1 MVQDQCLKFSITMNG
16 LSLRISNVRANENI
30 KKNSEIRMDLFQ
42 VPSTFLNADNAYLNQ
57 LNKSASIE
65 EQVKVLKEYSSFV
78 VGLEDSFK
86 SNVQTLANLFMEAP
100 LKHAVRNTIART
112 LSNLTA
118 SREIVAT
125 SIATSIKARI
135 LQDSIGSTDPAQR
148 NATICSIGS
157 CFENF
162 KPGCEA
168 VRLSL
173 QQLFQ
178 FLNKSVMVYLE
189 RMNEHVSPSD
199 KSELC
204 LFIHSAI
211 RIVISCFQ
219 QFPDQLKAS
228 YEGEKNVE
236 KLVLICWDLLENPE
250 IPMDTK
256 TNCGILIAM
265 NANLEQRFLRLA
277 QRVFAEDSSAKQ
289 MCLVNGIICSIENEH
304 FTSPDWKGIEVLH
317 QAATVLKEI
326 SEENSVEVSI
336 VLGTTRGFYQMTKR
350 LLSLKLEGYKTSE
363 RKELIDI
370 LAINLRY
377 SLSHLDHYVDSIRH
391 ISRDLLKCTI
401 QLGTRLDDTLNGI
414 IYDYIRNGAIN
425 INTKCVLIGALSSI
439 LKAKE
444 VLRAIPDV
452 PEFLL
457 GSLTCNDHA
466 NTNLHINNCYESLM
480 MSYPYEDNKQ
490 EWFNRWIHPILKE
503 IMNGRENSV
512 TTDEPVDGGV
522 NVVQGASE
530 SQSEIA
536 ASDGS
541 DGNDIKDTLHDLIRK
556 AIRANPEIAIRMI
569 DSKVGVSFG
578 LILSSLGIARKS
590 GLFDAVQS
598 TESMWKNLLSYAD
611 IRQAMI
617 SADESTRMS
626 ALYLITECHKST
638 EIFTQQDLECI
649 LFFLETNINVQ
660 AASLRHKITSCMKS
674 ALNRLRSGFLS
685 IIKKSDIDG
694 KSHYYY
700 GFVKRLHEFCVDS
713 QFLGANYSRR
723 VISFQILL
731 QLLQISTYIFHDD
744 EHTSIWNEQQVRMLL
759 TALND
764 SYESNKH
771 NSLKVLSF
779 CPQQFIERF
788 NNELNYEVT
797 RALMVS
803 PRPNDSLSAAY
814 YLEYLCFVN
823 KTIEVPRL
831 EREPADAIV
840 SEIKAYRCFLWC
852 EEILMHGF
860 RLASNSL
867 LRASRENPMFGA
879 LICIRHLLSK
889 LDYKELSREESWKTS
904 ITRLIGTCDSIAKIV
919 SVVTKNSSPEG
930 TFLDEFLDDGVDKS
944 EDIEM
949 SEEEDM
955 PSDESTMVDVISAT
969 VDDTSK
975 LETTPQM
982 ILLCSWRTIKEISLI
997 LGDIAS
1003 RSPIT
1008 DGTSSSAAD
1017 DGEGLL
1023 TCQQILGIGNQF
1035 IELLSETTH
1044 RGAFEQA
1051 YIGFSKIC
1059 LRLWGSPHAE
1069 LHQLPMRWIKELIN
1083 AITGNG
1089 QTSGEPGGGEIRIEK
1104 LCITRRSAGIPFII
1118 QALITSELQVSSTKG
1133 LQFCMRALLELCRST
1148 NTSSQTRTHSL
1159 NILRSLF
1166 RSTDLGETVGEFI
1179 SEGIMGAIDGY
1190 EAESWS
1196 ERNSA
1201 TLLFSALMVRV
1212 FGVHRSRDTENLNI
1226 RNKMTGRIFFLRYP
1240 LLYDYFVLELEKAS
1254 KIIIQGSR
1262 SKKLHPLLLLL
1273 SRLYPS
1279 ALEGSESNLKLS
1291 RFVPL
1296 VSICSGCAELQTRY
1310 LAAKIISIIVSPDL
1324 VFDRICLLLESL
1336 NRSNNRNINPNSI
1349 HGALLQI
1356 LYLVKTK
1363 NTGLVVAATSS
1374 GQLNNWIELY
1384 TAISNYLFEVKPNF
1398 TIYCTILDILLE
1410 ILARCQHIII
1420 SEDDQFIDDLSNIVD
1435 YLLNLAQHRKYH
1447 GDPLVQQ
1454 KIVLMKTFMYL
1465 YSDDDTAGR
1474 STECFLLRIEPHGE
1488 SRQSME
1494 YVEAMLNMALLVLD
1508 VDYIGKHYEDYD
1520 ITPVEVF
1527 YFRNICELKPDRLR
1541 WLKTELLRSQV
1552 FHSCLHRLI
1561 NCDDDHT
1568 SPAQQPYTIRVKAY
1582 LVLSYSTVAVNNAL
1596 VNGKSG
1602 REAIQTIFKTANSQ
1616 PHQLRGA
1623 MFRCLKRLLQN
1634 ETKGSSEFTMNIDF
1648 LPTLAAAHQSHP
1660 IRLTA
1665 VECLHIVGRRVFDG
1679 KSANQY
1685 ISFSYALLDLL
1696 NDDDCTVRSKAS
1708 LVVSH
1713 LYQAIEKTKQ
1723 KPLVA
1728 TYAQSVY
1735 LRLLTKTMVAH
1746 KITVNQ
1752 VIAVVII
1759 VLVMK
1764 EQDRKDE
1771 SVNID
1776 EITDIKVFDKN
1787 EVNIYGEFELL
1798 RAYCI
1803 AEIQHLIA
1811 TFEGY
1816 DINSNVEKIQKHVD
1830 KHLKQPYC
1838 IRAMLL
1844 SAVATPSKMIGV
1856 VLLNKNI

>member
-1 MVQDQCLKFSITMNG
+1 MNG
-16 LSLRISNVRANENI
+16 LSLRISNVRANENV

-42 VPSTFLNADNAYLNQ
+42 VPSVYLTTDNSYLSQ
-57 LNKSASIE
+57 LNSSETIE
-65 EQVKVLKEYSSFV
+65 GQVKVLKEYSSFV
-78 VGLEDSFK
+78 VGLEDSLK
-86 SNVQTLANLFMEAP
+86 LHVQTLANLFMEAP
-100 LKHAVRNTIART
+100 LKHAVRNTIARS
-112 LSNLTA
+112 LSNLSA

-125 SIATSIKARI
+125 SIANSIKARI
-135 LQDSIGSTDPAQR
+135 EQDSSGSSEPTRR
-148 NATICSIGS
+148 NTTICNIGS

-162 KPGCEA
+162 KVGCEA

-265 NANLEQRFLRLA
+265 NANLEKRFLRLA
-277 QRVFAEDSSAKQ
+277 QRVFDEDSSAKQ
-289 MCLVNGIICSIENEH
+289 MCLVNGIICTIENEH
-304 FTSPDWKGIEVLH
+304 FAGPDWKGIEVLH

-336 VLGTTRGFYQMTKR
+336 VLGTTRGFFQMTKR
-350 LLSLKLEGYKTSE
+350 LLSLKLDGYKTTE
-363 RKELIDI
+363 RKELVDI

-425 INTKCVLIGALSSI
+425 INTKCVLIGAISSI

-457 GSLTCNDHA
+457 RSLTRNDHA

-480 MSYPYEDNKQ
+480 MSYSYEENKQ
-490 EWFNRWIHPILKE
+490 EWFNRWINPILTE
-503 IMNGRENSV
+503 ITKGGRDGTISGVNETVEIDV
-512 TTDEPVDGGV
+512 TTSHETVDGT
-522 NVVQGASE
+522 N
-530 SQSEIA
+530 
-536 ASDGS
+536 DGS
-541 DGNDIKDTLHDLIRK
+541 SGNDVRETLHDLIRK
-556 AIRANPEIAIRMI
+556 AIRAYPAIAIYMI
-569 DSKVGVSFG
+569 DSKIGISFG
-578 LILSSLGIARKS
+578 LILSSLGIARKN
-590 GLFDAVQS
+590 GLFDTVQS
-598 TESMWKNLLSYAD
+598 TEVMWKNLLSYSD

-617 SADESTRMS
+617 SADDSTRMS

-638 EIFTQQDLECI
+638 EIFTKQELECI

-660 AASLRHKITSCMKS
+660 AASLRQKITSCMKS

-700 GFVKRLHEFCVDS
+700 EFVKRLHEFCIDN
-713 QFLGANYSRR
+713 QFIGANYSRR
-723 VISFQILL
+723 AISFQILL
-731 QLLQISTYIFHDD
+731 QLLQISSYIFYDD
-744 EHTSIWNEQQVRMLL
+744 ENTSMWNERQVRILL

-771 NSLKVLSF
+771 YSLKVLSF
-779 CPQQFIERF
+779 CPKQFIAQF

-797 RALMVS
+797 RTLMIS

-823 KTIEVPRL
+823 NTIEVPRL
-831 EREPADAIV
+831 EMDSANCSVAAKV
-840 SEIKAYRCFLWC
+840 YQCFLWC
-852 EEILMHGF
+852 EEILMQGF
-860 RLASNSL
+860 RLASHSL
-867 LRASRENPMFGA
+867 VRASRENPMFGA

-889 LDYKELSREESWKTS
+889 LDFKDLSEDECWRTS
-904 ITRLIGTCDSIAKIV
+904 ITRLISTCDSITKVV
-919 SVVTKNSSPEG
+919 SVVTNNSSPEG
-930 TFLDEFLDDGVDKS
+930 TFLEDFL
-944 EDIEM
+944 ERNLNECADIEM
-949 SEEEDM
+949 GDENEVQPCDNVNSVASNAMQEESGDG
-955 PSDESTMVDVISAT
+955 A
-969 VDDTSK
+969 K
-975 LETTPQM
+975 RETTPQM

-1003 RSPIT
+1003 RSPIINAGST
-1008 DGTSSSAAD
+1008 VFQNESN
-1017 DGEGLL
+1017 GLL

-1035 IELLSETTH
+1035 IELLSETKH

-1059 LRLWGSPHAE
+1059 LRLWGSPHTE

-1083 AITGNG
+1083 AIAGNVS
-1089 QTSGEPGGGEIRIEK
+1089 TETVPPLVHKEVVEINLDK
-1104 LCITRRSAGIPFII
+1104 LCVTRRSAGIPFII

-1133 LQFCMRALLELCRST
+1133 LQFCMKTLLELCRSCT
-1148 NTSSQTRTHSL
+1148 TSSQTRTHSL

-1166 RSTDLGETVGEFI
+1166 RSTDLGETVGEFV
-1179 SEGIMGAIDGY
+1179 SEGIMCAINGY

-1196 ERNSA
+1196 ERNSS

-1212 FGVHRSRDTENLNI
+1212 FGVQRTKDSENLNI

-1240 LLYDYFVLELEKAS
+1240 MLYDYFVLELEKAS

-1324 VFDRICLLLESL
+1324 MFDRICLLLESL
-1336 NRSNNRNINPNSI
+1336 NRSNNRNVNPNSL

-1356 LYLVKTK
+1356 LCLIKTK
-1363 NTGLVVAATSS
+1363 NPGLVAAATSS

-1398 TIYCTILDILLE
+1398 IIYSTILDILLE

-1420 SEDDQFIDDLSNIVD
+1420 AEDDQFIDDLSNIID
-1435 YLLNLAQHRKYH
+1435 YLLNLAHHRTFY
-1447 GDPLVQQ
+1447 GEPLVFQ
-1454 KIVLMKTFMYL
+1454 KIVLLKTFMYL
-1465 YSDDDTAGR
+1465 YSDDEAAIR
-1474 STECFLLRIEPHGE
+1474 STQCFLLRIESDGE
-1488 SRQSME
+1488 KKQSPE
-1494 YVEAMLNMALLVLD
+1494 YIQAMLNTILLVLD
-1508 VDYIGKHYEDYD
+1508 IDHIGKHCEEYD

-1541 WLKTELLRSQV
+1541 WLKAELLRSQH
-1552 FHSCLHRLI
+1552 FHSCLRRLI
-1561 NCDDDHT
+1561 LDECHK
-1568 SPAQQPYTIRVKAY
+1568 QPYTIQVKAY
-1582 LVLSYSTVAVNNAL
+1582 LVLSYSGVAVSNVL
-1596 VNGKSG
+1596 LDGKSA
-1602 REAIQTIFKTANSQ
+1602 REAIQSIFKVANSK
-1616 PHQLRGA
+1616 PYQLRSA
-1623 MFRCLKRLLQN
+1623 MFRCLKRMLQN
-1634 ETKGSSEFTMNIDF
+1634 ESKGSNEFTLNVDF
-1648 LPTLAAAHQSHP
+1648 VPTLTAAYQSKP

-1665 VECLHIVGRRVFDG
+1665 VECLHIVGRKIFEG
-1679 KSANQY
+1679 KSLNLY
-1685 ISFSYALLDLL
+1685 ISFSFALLNLL
-1696 NDDDCTVRSKAS
+1696 SDDDSSIRAKAS
-1708 LVVSH
+1708 MVVSQLH
-1713 LYQAIEKTKQ
+1713 QVVEKVKQ

-1728 TYAQSVY
+1728 TYAQSAY
-1735 LRLLTKTMVAH
+1735 LRLLTKTMVGH
-1746 KITVNQ
+1746 KFTINQ
-1752 VIAVVII
+1752 VVSVIVVIWI
-1759 VLVMK
+1759 MK
-1764 EQDRKDE
+1764 EQEAEDE
-1771 SVNID
+1771 SPNID
-1776 EITDIKVFDKN
+1776 DISEMKVFDKN
-1787 EVNIYGEFELL
+1787 EVNIYGELELV
-1798 RAYCI
+1798 RDYCI
-1803 AEIQHLIA
+1803 AELKHIELNN
-1811 TFEGY
+1811 TDY
-1816 DINSNVEKIQKHVD
+1816 TLDSNIDKIQKIVD
-1830 KHLKQPYC
+1830 KHLQQPTC
-1838 IRAMLL
+1838 IRELL
-1844 SAVATPSKMIGV
+1844 KSTAKISSRFIGI
-1856 VLLNKNI
+1856 VL

>member
-1 MVQDQCLKFSITMNG
+1 MNG
-16 LSLRISNVRANENI
+16 LSLRISNVRANENV

-42 VPSTFLNADNAYLNQ
+42 VPSAYLNTENAYLGQ
-57 LNKSASIE
+57 LNASETIE
-65 EQVKVLKEYSSFV
+65 GQVKVLKEYTSFV
-78 VGLEDSFK
+78 VGLEDSLK
-86 SNVQTLANLFMEAP
+86 IHVQTLANLFMEAP
-100 LKHAVRNTIART
+100 LKHAVRNTIARS

-118 SREIVAT
+118 CRDIVVI
-125 SIATSIKARI
+125 SIANSIKARI
-135 LQDSIGSTDPAQR
+135 EQDSSVASEPTRR
-148 NATICSIGS
+148 NMTICNIGS

-162 KPGCEA
+162 KVGCEA

-189 RMNEHVSPSD
+189 RMNDQVSPSD

-265 NANLEQRFLRLA
+265 NANLEKRFLRLA
-277 QRVFAEDSSAKQ
+277 QRVFDEDSSAKQ
-289 MCLVNGIICSIENEH
+289 MCLVNGIICTIENEH
-304 FTSPDWKGIEVLH
+304 FTGPDWKGIEILH
-317 QAATVLKEI
+317 QAASALKEI

-336 VLGTTRGFYQMTKR
+336 VLGTTRGFFQMTKR
-350 LLSLKLEGYKTSE
+350 LLSLKLDGYKTSE
-363 RKELIDI
+363 RKELVDI

-425 INTKCVLIGALSSI
+425 INTKCVLIGAISSI
-439 LKAKE
+439 LRAKE

-457 GSLTCNDHA
+457 RSLTRNDHS

-480 MSYPYEDNKQ
+480 MSYSYEENKQ
-490 EWFNRWIHPILKE
+490 DWFNRWINPILTE
-503 IMNGRENSV
+503 ITNGHEGASR
-512 TTDEPVDGGV
+512 DGGEAYEAYAITPTDV
-522 NVVQGASE
+522 DE
-530 SQSEIA
+530 A
-536 ASDGS
+536 AIDGGNG
-541 DGNDIKDTLHDLIRK
+541 GNDVRETLHDLIRK
-556 AIRANPEIAIRMI
+556 AIRAYPEIAIHMI
-569 DSKVGVSFG
+569 DSKIGVSFG
-578 LILSSLGIARKS
+578 LILSSLGIARKN
-590 GLFDAVQS
+590 GLFDTVHS
-598 TESMWKNLLSYAD
+598 TETMWKNLLPYSD

-617 SADESTRMS
+617 SADDSTRMA

-638 EIFTQQDLECI
+638 EIFTKQDLECI

-660 AASLRHKITSCMKS
+660 AASLRQKITSCMKS

-700 GFVKRLHEFCVDS
+700 EFVKRLHEFCIDN
-713 QFLGANYSRR
+713 QFIGANYSRR
-723 VISFQILL
+723 AISFQILL
-731 QLLQISTYIFHDD
+731 QLLQISSYIFYDD
-744 EHTSIWNEQQVRMLL
+744 ENTSMWNERQVRILL
-759 TALND
+759 SALND

-771 NSLKVLSF
+771 YSLKVLSF
-779 CPQQFIERF
+779 CPKQFIEQF
-788 NNELNYEVT
+788 NSELNFEVT
-797 RALMVS
+797 RSLMIS

-814 YLEYLCFVN
+814 YLEYLCFIN
-823 KTIEVPRL
+823 STIDAPRL
-831 EREPADAIV
+831 EIEPDSCSV
-840 SEIKAYRCFLWC
+840 SAKVYHCFLWC
-852 EEILMHGF
+852 EEILMQGL
-860 RLASNSL
+860 RLASHSL

-889 LDYKELSREESWKTS
+889 LDFKELSQDECWRTS
-904 ITRLIGTCDSIAKIV
+904 IIRLIGTCDSIAKVV
-919 SVVTKNSSPEG
+919 SVVTNNSSPEG
-930 TFLDEFLDDGVDKS
+930 TFLEDFVETANANECADVEMDEASDS
-944 EDIEM
+944 EAC
-949 SEEEDM
+949 EDVTDSA
-955 PSDESTMVDVISAT
+955 PSTTHDAT
-969 VDDTSK
+969 NAASK
-975 LETTPQM
+975 TETTPQM

-1008 DGTSSSAAD
+1008 ETASNVPQDTCA
-1017 DGEGLL
+1017 GLL
-1023 TCQQILGIGNQF
+1023 SCQQILSIGNQF
-1035 IELLSETTH
+1035 IELLSETKH

-1069 LHQLPMRWIKELIN
+1069 LHQLPMRWIKELLN
-1083 AITGNG
+1083 AISAGVTNS
-1089 QTSGEPGGGEIRIEK
+1089 TSVPEIASNSITEINVDK
-1104 LCITRRSAGIPFII
+1104 LCVTRRSAGIPFII

-1133 LQFCMRALLELCRST
+1133 LQFCMKTLLELCRSNGT
-1148 NTSSQTRTHSL
+1148 GSQTRTHSL

-1179 SEGIMGAIDGY
+1179 SEGIMCAINGY

-1196 ERNSA
+1196 ERNSS

-1212 FGVHRSRDTENLNI
+1212 FGVQRSRDSENLNI

-1254 KIIIQGSR
+1254 KIIMQGSR

-1324 VFDRICLLLESL
+1324 MFDRICLLLESL
-1336 NRSNNRNINPNSI
+1336 NRSNNRNINPNSL

-1363 NTGLVVAATSS
+1363 NPGLIAAATSS

-1398 TIYCTILDILLE
+1398 IIYSTILDILLE
-1410 ILARCQHIII
+1410 ILARCRHIII
-1420 SEDDQFIDDLSNIVD
+1420 AEDDQFIDDLSNIVD
-1435 YLLNLAQHRKYH
+1435 YLLNLANHRKFY
-1447 GDPLVQQ
+1447 GDPLVFQ
-1454 KIVLMKTFMYL
+1454 KIVLLKTFMYL
-1465 YSDDDTAGR
+1465 YSDDEAATR
-1474 STECFLLRIEPHGE
+1474 SAQCFLLRINPEGE
-1488 SRQSME
+1488 TKQSPE
-1494 YVEAMLNMALLVLD
+1494 YIEAMLNTALLVLD
-1508 VDYIGKHYEDYD
+1508 IDHIGKHCEEYD

-1541 WLKTELLRSQV
+1541 WLKAELVRSQQ
-1552 FHSCLHRLI
+1552 FHCCLRRLI
-1561 NCDDDHT
+1561 ASDDGHCT
-1568 SPAQQPYTIRVKAY
+1568 QPYTIQVKAY
-1582 LVLSYSTVAVNNAL
+1582 LVLSHSGAAVSNVL
-1596 VNGKSG
+1596 LDGKG
-1602 REAIQTIFKTANSQ
+1602 IREAIQTIYKEATNQ
-1616 PHQLRGA
+1616 PYQLRSA

-1634 ETKGSSEFTMNIDF
+1634 ESKGSSEFTLNVDF
-1648 LPTLAAAHQSHP
+1648 LPTLSAAYQSKST
-1660 IRLTA
+1660 RLTA
-1665 VECLHIVGRRVFDG
+1665 VECLHIVGRKIFDG
-1679 KSANQY
+1679 KSVNQY
-1685 ISFSYALLDLL
+1685 ISFSFALLNLL
-1696 NDDDCTVRSKAS
+1696 SDDDSSIRSKAA
-1708 LVVSH
+1708 LVVSQLH
-1713 LYQAIEKTKQ
+1713 QAVEKVKQ
-1723 KPLVA
+1723 KSLVA
-1728 TYAQSVY
+1728 TYAQSAY
-1735 LRLLTKTMVAH
+1735 LRLLTKTMIAH
-1746 KITVNQ
+1746 KFALNQ
-1752 VIAVVII
+1752 IVAVIVVIWI
-1759 VLVMK
+1759 LK
-1764 EQDRKDE
+1764 EQERDDD
-1771 SVNID
+1771 SVNTD
-1776 EITDIKVFDKN
+1776 EVTDLKVFDKN
-1787 EVNIYGEFELL
+1787 EVNIYGELELV

-1803 AEIQHLIA
+1803 AELQHLQLNNA
-1811 TFEGY
+1811 DY
-1816 DINSNVEKIQKHVD
+1816 SLDSNTDKIQK
-1830 KHLKQPYC
+1830 
-1838 IRAMLL
+1838 IRPTHA
-1844 SAVATPSKMIGV
+1844 AAIYPEAIG
-1856 VLLNKNI
+1856 I

>member
-1 MVQDQCLKFSITMNG
+1 MNG
-16 LSLRISNVRANENI
+16 LSLRISNVRANENV

-42 VPSTFLNADNAYLNQ
+42 VPSVFLTADNTYLDQ
-57 LNKSASIE
+57 LNSSESIE
-65 EQVKVLKEYSSFV
+65 GQVKVLKEYSSFV
-78 VGLEDSFK
+78 VGLEDSLK
-86 SNVQTLANLFMEAP
+86 LHVQTLANLFMEAP
-100 LKHAVRNTIART
+100 LKHAVRNTIARS

-118 SREIVAT
+118 SREIVAV
-125 SIATSIKARI
+125 SIANSIKARI
-135 LQDSIGSTDPAQR
+135 EQDSSGSSEPTRR
-148 NATICSIGS
+148 NTTICNIGS

-162 KPGCEA
+162 KVGCEA

-189 RMNEHVSPSD
+189 RMNDQVSPSD

-265 NANLEQRFLRLA
+265 NANLERRFLRLA
-277 QRVFAEDSSAKQ
+277 QRVFDEDSSAKQ
-289 MCLVNGIICSIENEH
+289 MCLVNGIICTIENEH
-304 FTSPDWKGIEVLH
+304 FTEPEWKGIEVLH

-336 VLGTTRGFYQMTKR
+336 VLGTTRGFFQMTKR
-350 LLSLKLEGYKTSE
+350 LLGLKLDGYKTSE
-363 RKELIDI
+363 RKELVDI

-401 QLGTRLDDTLNGI
+401 QLGTRLDDTLNAI
-414 IYDYIRNGAIN
+414 IYDYIRNGGIN
-425 INTKCVLIGALSSI
+425 INTKCILISAISSI

-457 GSLTCNDHA
+457 RSLTRNDHS

-480 MSYPYEDNKQ
+480 MSYSYEENKQ
-490 EWFNRWIHPILKE
+490 EWFNRWINPILME
-503 IMNGRENSV
+503 ITNGRDGSV
-512 TTDEPVDGGV
+512 SGTAEAADTTV
-522 NVVQGASE
+522 
-530 SQSEIA
+530 A
-536 ASDGS
+536 ASHETEETTS
-541 DGNDIKDTLHDLIRK
+541 DGNSGNDVRETLHDLIRK
-556 AIRANPEIAIRMI
+556 AIRAYPEIAIYMI
-569 DSKVGVSFG
+569 DSKIGISYG
-578 LILSSLGIARKS
+578 LVLSSLGIARKN
-590 GLFDAVQS
+590 GLFDTVQS
-598 TESMWKNLLSYAD
+598 TEGMWKNLLSYTD

-617 SADESTRMS
+617 SSDDSTRMS

-638 EIFTQQDLECI
+638 EIFTKQDLECI

-660 AASLRHKITSCMKS
+660 AASLRQKITSCMKS

-700 GFVKRLHEFCVDS
+700 EFVKRLHEFCIVN
-713 QFLGANYSRR
+713 QFIGANYSRR
-723 VISFQILL
+723 AISFQILL
-731 QLLQISTYIFHDD
+731 QLLQISSYIFYDD
-744 EHTSIWNEQQVRMLL
+744 ENISMWNERQVRILL
-759 TALND
+759 SALND

-771 NSLKVLSF
+771 YSLKVLSF
-779 CPQQFIERF
+779 CPKQFIEQF
-788 NNELNYEVT
+788 NDELNYEIT
-797 RALMVS
+797 RTLMIS

-823 KTIEVPRL
+823 STMDTPRL
-831 EREPADAIV
+831 EMEPATCSVATKV
-840 SEIKAYRCFLWC
+840 YHCFLWC
-852 EEILMHGF
+852 EEILMQGF
-860 RLASNSL
+860 RLASHSL

-889 LDYKELSREESWKTS
+889 LDFKELSRDECWRTC
-904 ITRLIGTCDSIAKIV
+904 ITRLISTCDSISKVV
-919 SVVTKNSSPEG
+919 SVVTNNSSPEG
-930 TFLDEFLDDGVDKS
+930 TFLDDFVESNLN
-944 EDIEM
+944 ECTDIEM
-949 SEEEDM
+949 DEVNALEPYSEINN
-955 PSDESTMVDVISAT
+955 SSQNTTNDEAIEAN
-969 VDDTSK
+969 K
-975 LETTPQM
+975 PETTPQM

-1003 RSPIT
+1003 RSPIIDT
-1008 DGTSSSAAD
+1008 GSTGMQ
-1017 DGEGLL
+1017 GENSGLL
-1023 TCQQILGIGNQF
+1023 TCQQILSIGNQF
-1035 IELLSETTH
+1035 IELLSETKH

-1059 LRLWGSPHAE
+1059 LRLWGSPHTE

-1083 AITGNG
+1083 AITGG
-1089 QTSGEPGGGEIRIEK
+1089 MSTVATPAITGRDIAEINLDK
-1104 LCITRRSAGIPFII
+1104 LCVTRRSAGIPFII

-1133 LQFCMRALLELCRST
+1133 LQFCMKTLLELCRSNT
-1148 NTSSQTRTHSL
+1148 TSSQTRTHSL

-1166 RSTDLGETVGEFI
+1166 RSTDLGETVGEFV
-1179 SEGIMGAIDGY
+1179 SEGIMCAINGY

-1196 ERNSA
+1196 ERNSS

-1212 FGVHRSRDTENLNI
+1212 FGVQRTKDSENLNI

-1240 LLYDYFVLELEKAS
+1240 VLYDYFVLELEKAS
-1254 KIIIQGSR
+1254 KIIIQGTR

-1324 VFDRICLLLESL
+1324 MFDRICLLLESL
-1336 NRSNNRNINPNSI
+1336 NRSNNRNVNPNSL

-1363 NTGLVVAATSS
+1363 NPGLVAAATSS

-1398 TIYCTILDILLE
+1398 IIYSTILDILLE

-1420 SEDDQFIDDLSNIVD
+1420 AEDDQFIDDLSNIVD
-1435 YLLNLAQHRKYH
+1435 YLLNLTNHRNFY
-1447 GDPLVQQ
+1447 GEPLVFQ
-1454 KIVLMKTFMYL
+1454 KIVLLKTFMYL
-1465 YSDDDTAGR
+1465 YSDDEAAIR
-1474 STECFLLRIEPHGE
+1474 SSQCFLLRIDSDGE
-1488 SRQSME
+1488 KQQSPE
-1494 YVEAMLNMALLVLD
+1494 YIQAMLNTILLVLD
-1508 VDYIGKHYEDYD
+1508 IDHIGKHCEEYD

-1541 WLKTELLRSQV
+1541 WLKTELLRSQQ
-1552 FHSCLHRLI
+1552 FHCSLRRLI
-1561 NCDDDHT
+1561 APENECHK
-1568 SPAQQPYTIRVKAY
+1568 QPYTIQVKAY
-1582 LVLSYSTVAVNNAL
+1582 LVLSYSSVAVSNVL
-1596 VNGKSG
+1596 LDGKSI
-1602 REAIQTIFKTANSQ
+1602 REAIQIIYKTANGH
-1616 PHQLRGA
+1616 PYQLRSA
-1623 MFRCLKRLLQN
+1623 MFRCLKRMLQN
-1634 ETKGSSEFTMNIDF
+1634 ESKGSNEFTLNVDF
-1648 LPTLAAAHQSHP
+1648 LPTLSAAYQSKP

-1665 VECLHIVGRRVFDG
+1665 VECLHIVGRKIFDG
-1679 KSANQY
+1679 KSLNQY
-1685 ISFSYALLDLL
+1685 ISFSFALLNLL
-1696 NDDDCTVRSKAS
+1696 SDDDCNIRAKAS
-1708 LVVSH
+1708 LVVSQLH
-1713 LYQAIEKTKQ
+1713 HVIEKVKQ

-1728 TYAQSVY
+1728 TYAQSAY
-1735 LRLLTKTMVAH
+1735 LRLLSKTMVAH
-1746 KITVNQ
+1746 KFTLNQ
-1752 VIAVVII
+1752 IVAAIVVIWI
-1759 VLVMK
+1759 LK
-1764 EQDRKDE
+1764 EQETEDD
-1771 SVNID
+1771 STNID
-1776 EITDIKVFDKN
+1776 DVTDTKVFDKN
-1787 EVNIYGEFELL
+1787 EVNIYGELELS
-1798 RAYCI
+1798 RDYCI
-1803 AEIQHLIA
+1803 AELQHLESTNA
-1811 TFEGY
+1811 DY
-1816 DINSNVEKIQKHVD
+1816 SLDSNIDKIQKIVD
-1830 KHLKQPYC
+1830 KHLKQPTC
-1838 IRAMLL
+1838 IREFLQSTAKL
-1844 SAVATPSKMIGV
+1844 SSKLIGI
-1856 VLLNKNI
+1856 VL

>member
-1 MVQDQCLKFSITMNG
+1 MNG
-16 LSLRISNVRANENI
+16 LSLRISNVRASENV

-42 VPSTFLNADNAYLNQ
+42 VPSLLLNADNSYLDQMNR
-57 LNKSASIE
+57 SESIE

-78 VGLEDSFK
+78 VGLEESFK

-118 SREIVAT
+118 SRDIVAT
-125 SIATSIKARI
+125 SIANSIKARI
-135 LQDSIGSTDPAQR
+135 QQESTGTCEPTRR

-189 RMNEHVSPSD
+189 RMSEQISPSD

-277 QRVFAEDSSAKQ
+277 QRIFAEDSSAKQ
-289 MCLVNGIICSIENEH
+289 MCLVNGIICTIENEH
-304 FTSPDWKGIEVLH
+304 FTGPDWKGIEILH
-317 QAATVLKEI
+317 QAAMVLKEI

-350 LLSLKLEGYKTSE
+350 LLSLKLDGYKTSE
-363 RKELIDI
+363 RKELVDI

-425 INTKCVLIGALSSI
+425 INTKCVLIGALTSI

-457 GSLTCNDHA
+457 RSLTRNDLA

-480 MSYPYEDNKQ
+480 LSCSYEDNKQ

-503 IMNGRENSV
+503 ITGSENSIGM
-512 TTDEPVDGGV
+512 DEGIDGGV
-522 NVVQGASE
+522 NIASSPDCHSEMSGAEASGE
-530 SQSEIA
+530 S
-536 ASDGS
+536 DV
-541 DGNDIKDTLHDLIRK
+541 KDTLHDLIRK

-590 GLFDAVQS
+590 GLFDTVQS

-617 SADESTRMS
+617 SADDATRMS

-649 LFFLETNINVQ
+649 LFFLETNINVH
-660 AASLRHKITSCMKS
+660 AASLRHKITSCMRS
-674 ALNRLRSGFLS
+674 ALTRLRSGFLS

-700 GFVKRLHEFCVDS
+700 DFVKRLHEFCVDS

-731 QLLQISTYIFHDD
+731 QLLQISSYIFYDD
-744 EHTSIWNEQQVRMLL
+744 ENTSIWNEQQVRMLL

-779 CPQQFIERF
+779 CPKQFIERF
-788 NNELNYEVT
+788 NDELNYDVT

-823 KTIEVPRL
+823 STIEGPQL
-831 EREPADAIV
+831 EFEPASWNV
-840 SEIKAYRCFLWC
+840 TEVRAYRCFLWC
-852 EEILMHGF
+852 EEILMQGF
-860 RLASNSL
+860 QLARHSL

-889 LDYKELSREESWKTS
+889 LDYKELSREENWRTS
-904 ITRLIGTCDSIAKIV
+904 ITRLIANCDSITKVV
-919 SVVTKNSSPEG
+919 SVVTNNSSPEG
-930 TFLDEFLDDGVDKS
+930 TFLDEFLDDDVDQTDDVVMS
-944 EDIEM
+944 DDEEDLP
-949 SEEEDM
+949 SEEGPMEVGVN
-955 PSDESTMVDVISAT
+955 SNIAS
-969 VDDTSK
+969 DTSK

-1008 DGTSSSAAD
+1008 DGSVPD
-1017 DGEGLL
+1017 DNEGLL

-1035 IELLSETTH
+1035 IELLSGTKH

-1051 YIGFSKIC
+1051 YVGFSKIC

-1069 LHQLPMRWIKELIN
+1069 LHQLPMRWIKELLH
-1083 AITGNG
+1083 AITGSSA
-1089 QTSGEPGGGEIRIEK
+1089 TSGEPSGGEISIEK
-1104 LCITRRSAGIPFII
+1104 FCITRRSAGIPYII

-1133 LQFCMRALLELCRST
+1133 LQFCMKALLELCRS
-1148 NTSSQTRTHSL
+1148 NTSSSQTRTHSL

-1179 SEGIMGAIDGY
+1179 SEGIMCAINGY

-1196 ERNSA
+1196 
-1201 TLLFSALMVRV
+1201 
-1212 FGVHRSRDTENLNI
+1212 
-1226 RNKMTGRIFFLRYP
+1226 
-1240 LLYDYFVLELEKAS
+1240 
-1254 KIIIQGSR
+1254 
-1262 SKKLHPLLLLL
+1262 
-1273 SRLYPS
+1273 
-1279 ALEGSESNLKLS
+1279 
-1291 RFVPL
+1291 
-1296 VSICSGCAELQTRY
+1296 
-1310 LAAKIISIIVSPDL
+1310 ISCP
-1324 VFDRICLLLESL
+1324 
-1336 NRSNNRNINPNSI
+1336 
-1349 HGALLQI
+1349 I
-1356 LYLVKTK
+1356 LYLVKAK

-1465 YSDDDTAGR
+1465 YSDDETAGR
-1474 STECFLLRIEPHGE
+1474 STECFLLRIDPNGEP
-1488 SRQSME
+1488 RQSLE

-1508 VDYIGKHYEDYD
+1508 VDQIGKHYEDYD
-1520 ITPVEVF
+1520 ITSAEVF
-1527 YFRNICELKPDRLR
+1527 YFRNICELKHDRLR
-1541 WLKTELLRSQV
+1541 WLKAELLRSPV
-1552 FHSCLHRLI
+1552 FHHCLRRLI
-1561 NCDDDHT
+1561 DGESSI
-1568 SPAQQPYTIRVKAY
+1568 SPYMIRVKAY
-1582 LVLSYSTVAVNNAL
+1582 LVLSYSAVAVSNAL
-1596 VNGKSG
+1596 LDGKSG
-1602 REAIQTIFKTANSQ
+1602 REAIQTIFKMANSQ
-1616 PHQLRGA
+1616 PHQLRSA
-1623 MFRCLKRLLQN
+1623 MFRCLKRILQS

-1648 LPTLAAAHQSHP
+1648 LPTLAAAHQSHS
-1660 IRLTA
+1660 I
-1665 VECLHIVGRRVFDG
+1665 
-1679 KSANQY
+1679 
-1685 ISFSYALLDLL
+1685 
-1696 NDDDCTVRSKAS
+1696 RSKC
-1708 LVVSH
+1708 
-1713 LYQAIEKTKQ
+1713 
-1723 KPLVA
+1723 
-1728 TYAQSVY
+1728 
-1735 LRLLTKTMVAH
+1735 LTK
-1746 KITVNQ
+1746 
-1752 VIAVVII
+1752 
-1759 VLVMK
+1759 MK
-1764 EQDRKDE
+1764 
-1771 SVNID
+1771 
-1776 EITDIKVFDKN
+1776 
-1787 EVNIYGEFELL
+1787 
-1798 RAYCI
+1798 
-1803 AEIQHLIA
+1803 
-1811 TFEGY
+1811 
-1816 DINSNVEKIQKHVD
+1816 
-1830 KHLKQPYC
+1830 
-1838 IRAMLL
+1838 
-1844 SAVATPSKMIGV
+1844 
-1856 VLLNKNI
+1856 

>member
-1 MVQDQCLKFSITMNG
+1 
-16 LSLRISNVRANENI
+16 
-30 KKNSEIRMDLFQ
+30 
-42 VPSTFLNADNAYLNQ
+42 
-57 LNKSASIE
+57 
-65 EQVKVLKEYSSFV
+65 
-78 VGLEDSFK
+78 
-86 SNVQTLANLFMEAP
+86 MEAP

-118 SREIVAT
+118 SRDIVAT
-125 SIATSIKARI
+125 SIANSIKARI
-135 LQDSIGSTDPAQR
+135 QQESTGTCEPTRR

-189 RMNEHVSPSD
+189 RMSEQISPSD

-277 QRVFAEDSSAKQ
+277 QRIFAEDSSAKQ
-289 MCLVNGIICSIENEH
+289 MCLVNGIICTIENEH
-304 FTSPDWKGIEVLH
+304 FTGPDWKGIEILH
-317 QAATVLKEI
+317 QAAMVLKEI

-350 LLSLKLEGYKTSE
+350 LLSLKLDGYKTSE
-363 RKELIDI
+363 RKELVDI

-425 INTKCVLIGALSSI
+425 INTKCVLIGALTSI

-457 GSLTCNDHA
+457 RSLTRNDLA

-480 MSYPYEDNKQ
+480 LSCSYEDNKQ

-503 IMNGRENSV
+503 ITGSENSIGM
-512 TTDEPVDGGV
+512 DEGIDGGV
-522 NVVQGASE
+522 NIASSPDCHSEMSGAEASGE
-530 SQSEIA
+530 S
-536 ASDGS
+536 DV
-541 DGNDIKDTLHDLIRK
+541 KDTLHDLIRK

-590 GLFDAVQS
+590 GLFDTVQS

-617 SADESTRMS
+617 SADDATRMS

-649 LFFLETNINVQ
+649 LFFLETNINVH
-660 AASLRHKITSCMKS
+660 AASLRHKITSCMRS
-674 ALNRLRSGFLS
+674 ALTRLRSGFLS

-700 GFVKRLHEFCVDS
+700 DFVKRLHEFCVDS

-731 QLLQISTYIFHDD
+731 QLLQISSYIFYDD
-744 EHTSIWNEQQVRMLL
+744 ENTSIWNEQQVRMLL

-779 CPQQFIERF
+779 CPKQFIERF
-788 NNELNYEVT
+788 NDELNYDVT

-823 KTIEVPRL
+823 STIEGPQL
-831 EREPADAIV
+831 EFEPASWNV
-840 SEIKAYRCFLWC
+840 TEVRAYRCFLWC
-852 EEILMHGF
+852 EEILMQGF
-860 RLASNSL
+860 QLARHSL

-889 LDYKELSREESWKTS
+889 LDYKELSREENWRTS
-904 ITRLIGTCDSIAKIV
+904 ITRLIANCDSITKVV
-919 SVVTKNSSPEG
+919 SVVTNNSSPEG
-930 TFLDEFLDDGVDKS
+930 TFLDEFLDDDVDQTDDVVMS
-944 EDIEM
+944 DDEEDLP
-949 SEEEDM
+949 SEEGPMEVGVN
-955 PSDESTMVDVISAT
+955 SNIAS
-969 VDDTSK
+969 DTSK

-1008 DGTSSSAAD
+1008 DGSVPD
-1017 DGEGLL
+1017 DNEGLL

-1035 IELLSETTH
+1035 IELLSGTKH

-1051 YIGFSKIC
+1051 YVGFSKIC

-1069 LHQLPMRWIKELIN
+1069 LHQLPMRWIKELLH
-1083 AITGNG
+1083 AITGSSA
-1089 QTSGEPGGGEIRIEK
+1089 TSGEPSGGEISIEK
-1104 LCITRRSAGIPFII
+1104 FCITRRSAGIPYII

-1133 LQFCMRALLELCRST
+1133 LQFCMKALLELCRSNT
-1148 NTSSQTRTHSL
+1148 TSSQTRTHSL

-1179 SEGIMGAIDGY
+1179 SEGIMCAINGY

-1196 ERNSA
+1196 ERNSS

-1240 LLYDYFVLELEKAS
+1240 VLYDYFVLELEKAS
-1254 KIIIQGSR
+1254 KVIIQGSR

-1336 NRSNNRNINPNSI
+1336 NRSNNRNINPNSL

-1356 LYLVKTK
+1356 LYLVKAK

-1465 YSDDDTAGR
+1465 YNDDETAGR
-1474 STECFLLRIEPHGE
+1474 STECFLLRIDPNGEP
-1488 SRQSME
+1488 RQSLE

-1508 VDYIGKHYEDYD
+1508 VDQIGKHYEDYD
-1520 ITPVEVF
+1520 ITSAEVF
-1527 YFRNICELKPDRLR
+1527 YFRNICELKHDRLR
-1541 WLKTELLRSQV
+1541 WLKAELLRSPV
-1552 FHSCLHRLI
+1552 FHHCLRRLI
-1561 NCDDDHT
+1561 DGESSI
-1568 SPAQQPYTIRVKAY
+1568 SPYMIRVKAY
-1582 LVLSYSTVAVNNAL
+1582 LVLSYSAVAVSNAL
-1596 VNGKSG
+1596 LDGKSG
-1602 REAIQTIFKTANSQ
+1602 REAIQTIFKMANSQ
-1616 PHQLRGA
+1616 PHQLRSA
-1623 MFRCLKRLLQN
+1623 MFRCLKRILQS

-1648 LPTLAAAHQSHP
+1648 LPTLAAAHQSHS

-1665 VECLHIVGRRVFDG
+1665 AECLHIVGRRIFEG
-1679 KSANQY
+1679 KSVNHY

-1696 NDDDCTVRSKAS
+1696 SDDDCSIRSKAS
-1708 LVVSH
+1708 LVVGQLH
-1713 LYQAIEKTKQ
+1713 QAIEKVKQ

-1735 LRLLTKTMVAH
+1735 LRLLTKTMIGH
-1746 KITVNQ
+1746 KLTINQ
-1752 VIAVVII
+1752 VIAVVIV

-1764 EQDRKDE
+1764 EQDNKDE
-1771 SVNID
+1771 TVNID

-1787 EVNIYGEFELL
+1787 EVNTYGEFELL

-1803 AEIQHLIA
+1803 AEIQHMIA
-1811 TFEGY
+1811 NCEGY
-1816 DINSNVEKIQKHVD
+1816 DLNSNVDKLQKLVD

-1838 IRAMLL
+1838 IRMFLL
-1844 SAVATPSKMIGV
+1844 TAIKAPSKLIGV
-1856 VLLNKNI
+1856 VL

>member
-1 MVQDQCLKFSITMNG
+1 MNG
-16 LSLRISNVRANENI
+16 LSLRISNVRANENL

-42 VPSTFLNADNAYLNQ
+42 VPSVYLTADNSYLDQ
-57 LNKSASIE
+57 LNSSETIE
-65 EQVKVLKEYSSFV
+65 GQVKVLKEYSSFV
-78 VGLEDSFK
+78 VGLEDSLK
-86 SNVQTLANLFMEAP
+86 LHVQTLANLFMDAP
-100 LKHAVRNTIART
+100 LKHAVRNTIARS

-118 SREIVAT
+118 SREIVAA
-125 SIATSIKARI
+125 SIANSIKARI
-135 LQDSIGSTDPAQR
+135 EQDSIGSSEPTRR
-148 NATICSIGS
+148 NTTICNIGS

-162 KPGCEA
+162 KVGCEA

-189 RMNEHVSPSD
+189 RMNDQVSPSD

-265 NANLEQRFLRLA
+265 NANLERRFLRLA
-277 QRVFAEDSSAKQ
+277 QRIFDEDSSAKQ
-289 MCLVNGIICSIENEH
+289 MCLVNGIICTIENEH
-304 FTSPDWKGIEVLH
+304 FTDPEWKGIEVLH

-336 VLGTTRGFYQMTKR
+336 VLGTTRGFFQMTKR
-350 LLSLKLEGYKTSE
+350 LLSLKLDGYKTSE
-363 RKELIDI
+363 RKELVDI

-401 QLGTRLDDTLNGI
+401 QLGTRLDDTLNAI
-414 IYDYIRNGAIN
+414 IYDYIRNGGIN
-425 INTKCVLIGALSSI
+425 INTKCILISAISSI
-439 LKAKE
+439 LKSKE

-457 GSLTCNDHA
+457 RSLTRNDHS

-480 MSYPYEDNKQ
+480 MSYSYEENKQ
-490 EWFNRWIHPILKE
+490 EWFNRWINPILME
-503 IMNGRENSV
+503 ITNGRDGIVSAAAEAV
-512 TTDEPVDGGV
+512 DTTV
-522 NVVQGASE
+522 ASSPE
-530 SQSEIA
+530 EEEA
-536 ASDGS
+536 TS
-541 DGNDIKDTLHDLIRK
+541 DGNTGNDIRETLHDLIRK
-556 AIRANPEIAIRMI
+556 AIRAYPEIAIYMI
-569 DSKVGVSFG
+569 DSKIGISYG
-578 LILSSLGIARKS
+578 LVLSSLGIARKN
-590 GLFDAVQS
+590 GLFDTVQS
-598 TESMWKNLLSYAD
+598 TEAMWKNLLSYTD

-617 SADESTRMS
+617 SSDDSTRMS

-638 EIFTQQDLECI
+638 EIFTKQDLECI

-660 AASLRHKITSCMKS
+660 AASLRQKITSCMKS

-700 GFVKRLHEFCVDS
+700 EFVKRLHEFCIVN
-713 QFLGANYSRR
+713 QFIGANYSRR
-723 VISFQILL
+723 AISFQILL
-731 QLLQISTYIFHDD
+731 QLLQISSYIFYDD
-744 EHTSIWNEQQVRMLL
+744 ENISMWNERQVRILL
-759 TALND
+759 SALQD

-771 NSLKVLSF
+771 YSLKVLSF
-779 CPQQFIERF
+779 CPKQFIEQF
-788 NNELNYEVT
+788 NDELNYEVT
-797 RALMVS
+797 RTLMIS

-823 KTIEVPRL
+823 STIDTPRL
-831 EREPADAIV
+831 EIEPV
-840 SEIKAYRCFLWC
+840 SCGVATKVYRCFLWC
-852 EEILMHGF
+852 EEILMQGF
-860 RLASNSL
+860 RLASHSL

-889 LDYKELSREESWKTS
+889 LDFKELSRDECWRTS
-904 ITRLIGTCDSIAKIV
+904 ITRLISTCDSIAKVV
-919 SVVTKNSSPEG
+919 SVVTNNSSPEG
-930 TFLDEFLDDGVDKS
+930 TFLDDFVESNLN
-944 EDIEM
+944 ECTDIEM
-949 SEEEDM
+949 
-955 PSDESTMVDVISAT
+955 DEVNALESYDEINSSTQNTTHDEANEAY
-969 VDDTSK
+969 K
-975 LETTPQM
+975 PETTPQM

-1003 RSPIT
+1003 RSPIIDT
-1008 DGTSSSAAD
+1008 GSTVMQ
-1017 DGEGLL
+1017 GENGGLL
-1023 TCQQILGIGNQF
+1023 TCQQILSIGNQF
-1035 IELLSETTH
+1035 IELLSETKH

-1059 LRLWGSPHAE
+1059 LRLWGSPHTE

-1083 AITGNG
+1083 AITGGINTVATPAITG
-1089 QTSGEPGGGEIRIEK
+1089 RDIAEINLDK
-1104 LCITRRSAGIPFII
+1104 LCVTRRSAGIPFII

-1133 LQFCMRALLELCRST
+1133 LQFCMKTLLELCRSHS
-1148 NTSSQTRTHSL
+1148 TSSQTRTHSL

-1166 RSTDLGETVGEFI
+1166 RSTDLGETVGEFV
-1179 SEGIMGAIDGY
+1179 SEGIMCAVNGY

-1196 ERNSA
+1196 ERNSS

-1212 FGVHRSRDTENLNI
+1212 FGVQRTKDSENLNI

-1240 LLYDYFVLELEKAS
+1240 VLYDYFVLELEKAS
-1254 KIIIQGSR
+1254 KIIIQGTR

-1324 VFDRICLLLESL
+1324 MFDRICLLLESL
-1336 NRSNNRNINPNSI
+1336 NRSNNRNVNPNSL

-1363 NTGLVVAATSS
+1363 NPGLVAAATSS

-1398 TIYCTILDILLE
+1398 IIYSTILDILLE

-1420 SEDDQFIDDLSNIVD
+1420 AEDDQFIDDLSNIVD
-1435 YLLNLAQHRKYH
+1435 YLLNLANHRNFY
-1447 GDPLVQQ
+1447 GEPLVFQ
-1454 KIVLMKTFMYL
+1454 KIVLLKTFMYL
-1465 YSDDDTAGR
+1465 YSDDEAAVR
-1474 STECFLLRIEPHGE
+1474 SSHCFLLRIESDGDKQ
-1488 SRQSME
+1488 QSPE
-1494 YVEAMLNMALLVLD
+1494 YIQAMLNTILLVLD
-1508 VDYIGKHYEDYD
+1508 IDHIGKQCEEYD

-1541 WLKTELLRSQV
+1541 WLKAELLRSQQ
-1552 FHSCLHRLI
+1552 FHCCLRRLTAPE
-1561 NCDDDHT
+1561 NECHK
-1568 SPAQQPYTIRVKAY
+1568 QPYTIQVKAY
-1582 LVLSYSTVAVNNAL
+1582 LVLSYSSVAVGNVL
-1596 VNGKSG
+1596 LDGKSI
-1602 REAIQTIFKTANSQ
+1602 REAIQIIYKAANSQ
-1616 PHQLRGA
+1616 PYQLRSA
-1623 MFRCLKRLLQN
+1623 MFRCLKRMLQN
-1634 ETKGSSEFTMNIDF
+1634 EAKASSEFTLNVDF
-1648 LPTLAAAHQSHP
+1648 LPTLSAAYQSKP

-1665 VECLHIVGRRVFDG
+1665 VECLHIVGRKIFDG
-1679 KSANQY
+1679 KSLNQY
-1685 ISFSYALLDLL
+1685 ISFSFALLNLL
-1696 NDDDCTVRSKAS
+1696 SDDECTIRAKAS
-1708 LVVSH
+1708 LVVSQLH
-1713 LYQAIEKTKQ
+1713 HVIEKVKQ

-1728 TYAQSVY
+1728 TYAQSAY
-1735 LRLLTKTMVAH
+1735 LRLLSKTMTAH
-1746 KITVNQ
+1746 KFTLNQ
-1752 VIAVVII
+1752 IVAAIVVIWI
-1759 VLVMK
+1759 LK
-1764 EQDRKDE
+1764 EQETEDD
-1771 SVNID
+1771 SINID
-1776 EITDIKVFDKN
+1776 DVTDLKVFDKN
-1787 EVNIYGEFELL
+1787 EVNIYGELELV
-1798 RAYCI
+1798 RDYCI
-1803 AEIQHLIA
+1803 AELQYLESSDA
-1811 TFEGY
+1811 DY
-1816 DINSNVEKIQKHVD
+1816 SLDSNIDKIQKIVD
-1830 KHLKQPYC
+1830 KHLKQPTC
-1838 IRAMLL
+1838 IREFLQSTAKI
-1844 SAVATPSKMIGV
+1844 SSKLIGI
-1856 VLLNKNI
+1856 VL